1 MNLHHS
7 VDPRLWN
14 LSSELRLLG
23 LGGPRMT
30 RRDAIRRGLVGT
42 AGLALSG
49 SLAGRAFGAPSPPAA
64 VTPKAKSV
72 IQIWLWGGACHLDT
86 FDPKPDAGYDYY
98 GALKTPIPRP
108 MSPASRSANCSRCSR
123 SRPTNI
129 RSCAA

>member
-14 LSSELRLLG
+14 LSPELRLLG

-30 RRDAIRRGLVGT
+30 RRDALRRGLVGT

-49 SLAGRAFGAPSPPAA
+49 SLAGRAFGAPVAPAA

-72 IQIWLWGGACHLDT
+72 IQIWLWGGPCHIDT

-98 GALKTPIPRP
+98 GRSKPRSRP

-123 SRPTNI
+123 SRPTNT
-129 RSCAA
+129 RSSAA